1 MSFNPKLC
9 RNESEVES
17 KLIVQYLLPA
27 LGYDP
32 SKWHQE
38 VALGGI
44 RLDFLALLSPVFP
57 SINDPSPKPCVV
69 MEAKHPKQNLNFHVR
84 RLRRYLTKLQ
94 VMYGVLTNGKDFRI
108 YELVDDQIDLI
119 FQCEGLEIADKIEKI
134 SDIIGRDKLAG
145 IDTNKSI
152 PLAALPD
159 PIGIKLPFFENKTP
173 PLPESLQARI
183 MKTIAIY
190 HNKGGVGK
198 TTTTINLAAAIS
210 RKGFKVLIIDL
221 DSQANTTYA
230 AGLMKFDTEEEDN
243 LRDSNVYNIIFFPK
257 SNFIH
262 DVALKGSF
270 TYPEVDV
277 IPAHINLI
285 WQENALIDQE
295 SSKFQLVKKLELVK
309 DDYDVVLI
317 DTASSFNLFAQ
328 IALIACDYLI
338 IPSDLKP
345 LANKGLRNIKNL
357 IEEIDK
363 IRVCL
368 DRHSIKVLG
377 VLPSKIL
384 TNTNCINATLPKM
397 EMSLNERFGFVID
410 EAFIEEKV
418 HKKLVEDCY
427 GFSVFETTI
436 SLRED
441 LSQAI
446 ENYTFDGDSP
456 IHDPKSIFDFKPDSI
471 SAAEFEDLANEV
483 LEKIGVHS

>member
-1 MSFNPKLC
+1 VSFNPKLC

-38 VALGGI
+38 VALGSI
-44 RLDFLALLSPVFP
+44 RLDFLALISPIFP
-57 SINDPSPKPCVV
+57 SSNDTSPKTCVV

-108 YELVDDQIDLI
+108 YELKGDQVDLI

-145 IDTNKSI
+145 LENKSI
-152 PLAALPD
+152 PSID
-159 PIGIKLPFFENKTP
+159 
-173 PLPESLQARI
+173 LPEKIDVISQSSDQSSETAPLI
-183 MKTIAIY
+183 TLESTTMKTIAIY

-198 TTTTINLAAAIS
+198 TTTTINLAAAMS
-210 RKGFKVLIIDL
+210 RKGYKVLIIDL
-221 DSQANTTYA
+221 DSQANTTFA

-243 LRDSNVYNIIFFPK
+243 LKDSNIYNVVHYPK
-257 SNFIH
+257 SNYIH

-285 WQENALIDQE
+285 WQENTLIDQE
-295 SSKFQLVKKLELVK
+295 SSKFQLVKKLDLVK
-309 DDYDVVLI
+309 DDYDIVLV
-317 DTASSFNLFAQ
+317 DTPPSLNLYAK

-345 LANKGLRNIKNL
+345 FANEGLRNVRNFV
-357 IEEIDK
+357 EQIDEF
-363 IRVCL
+363 RNFTN
-368 DRHSIKVLG
+368 RSAIKVMG

-384 TNTNCINATLPKM
+384 TTASYIKSTLPKQ
-397 EMSLNERFGFVID
+397 
-410 EAFIEEKV
+410 EKV
-418 HKKLVEDCY
+418 VTERY
-427 GFSVFETTI
+427 GFPVLETRI
-436 SLRED
+436 FQRED
-441 LSQAI
+441 LSRALDNFVM
-446 ENYTFDGDSP
+446 EGDRQIP
-456 IHDPKSIFDFKPDSI
+456 DPKSIFDFKPDSM
-471 SAAEFEDLANEV
+471 SAAEFEELANEV
-483 LEKIGVHS
+483 LEKIGLRS

>member
-1 MSFNPKLC
+1 MSFDPKFC

-38 VALGGI
+38 VALGSI
-44 RLDFLALLSPVFP
+44 RLDFLAITSQIFP
-57 SINDPSPKPCVV
+57 NISDSSPKICVV
-69 MEAKHPKQNLNFHVR
+69 IEAKHPKQNLNLHVR

-94 VMYGVLTNGKDFRI
+94 VIYGVLTNGKDFRI
-108 YELVDDQIDLI
+108 YKLMGDQIDLI
-119 FQCEGLEIADKIEKI
+119 FQCEGSEIADKIEKI
-134 SDIIGRDKLAG
+134 SDIIGREKLAKLATNQSISVFEPNVQ
-145 IDTNKSI
+145 IDLQPPPSLENTT
-152 PLAALPD
+152 LP
-159 PIGIKLPFFENKTP
+159 I
-173 PLPESLQARI
+173 PESITVRT

-198 TTTTINLAAAIS
+198 TTTTINLAAAMS
-210 RKGFKVLIIDL
+210 RKGLKVLIIDL

-243 LRDSNVYNIIFFPK
+243 LKESNIFNILFYPK
-257 SNFIH
+257 SNYIH

-277 IPAHINLI
+277 IPSHINLI
-285 WQENALIDQE
+285 GQEYTLTDLE

-317 DTASSFNLFAQ
+317 DTPPSLNLYAK

-345 LANKGLRNIKNL
+345 FANEGLRNVRNFV
-357 IEEIDK
+357 EQIDEF
-363 IRVCL
+363 RNFTN
-368 DRHSIKVLG
+368 RAAIKVMG

-384 TNTNCINATLPKM
+384 TIPSYIKSTLPKQ
-397 EMSLNERFGFVID
+397 
-410 EAFIEEKV
+410 EKV
-418 HKKLVEDCY
+418 VTERY
-427 GFSVFETTI
+427 GFPVLETRI
-436 SLRED
+436 FQRED
-441 LSQAI
+441 LSRAI
-446 ENYTFDGDSP
+446 DNFVMEGDRQIP
-456 IHDPKSIFDFKPDSI
+456 DPKSIFDFKPDSM
-471 SAAEFEDLANEV
+471 SAAEFEELANEV
-483 LEKIGVHS
+483 LEKIGLRP

>member
-27 LGYDP
+27 LGYDA

-38 VALGGI
+38 VALGSI

-57 SINDPSPKPCVV
+57 SINDSSPKPCVV

-84 RLRRYLTKLQ
+84 RLRRYLTNLQ

-108 YELVDDQIDLI
+108 YELIGDQIDLI
-119 FQCEGLEIADKIEKI
+119 FQCEGLEIANKIEKI
-134 SDIIGRDKLAG
+134 SDIIGRDKLER
-145 IDTNKSI
+145 IDTNRSIKSI
-152 PLAALPD
+152 PWTNLTA
-159 PIGIKLPFFENKTP
+159 PIDVKPPFFEDNTP
-173 PLPESLQARI
+173 PFPESPKTRI

-198 TTTTINLAAAIS
+198 TTTTINLAAAMS

-230 AGLMKFDTEEEDN
+230 AGLMKFDTEEEDT
-243 LRDSNVYNIIFFPK
+243 LKDSNIYNVVFYPK
-257 SNFIH
+257 SNYIPE
-262 DVALKGSF
+262 VALKGTF

-285 WQENALIDQE
+285 WQEARLVDKD
-295 SSKFQLVKKLELVK
+295 SSKTHLVKKLELVK

-317 DTASSFNLFAQ
+317 DTPPSLNLYAK

-345 LANKGLRNIKNL
+345 FANEGLRNVKNFV
-357 IEEIDK
+357 EEIDEF
-363 IRVCL
+363 RVFIN
-368 DRHSIKVLG
+368 RTAINILG

-384 TNTNCINATLPKM
+384 TNANYIKATLPKQ
-397 EMSLNERFGFVID
+397 
-410 EAFIEEKV
+410 EKV
-418 HKKLVEDCY
+418 VEERY
-427 GFSVFETTI
+427 GFPVLETRI
-436 SLRED
+436 FQRED
-441 LSQAI
+441 LSRAI
-446 ENYTFDGDSP
+446 DNFVMEGDQQIP
-456 IHDPKSIFDFKPDSI
+456 DPKSIFDFKPDSM
-471 SAAEFEDLANEV
+471 SAAEFEELANEV
-483 LEKIGVHS
+483 LEKIGLRS

>member
-17 KLIVQYLLPA
+17 KLIVQYLLSA
-27 LGYDP
+27 LGYEP

-69 MEAKHPKQNLNFHVR
+69 MEAKHPKQNLNLHVR
-84 RLRRYLTKLQ
+84 RLRHYLTKLH
-94 VMYGVLTNGKDFRI
+94 VIYGVLTNGKDFRI
-108 YELVDDQIDLI
+108 YELNSDRIDLI

-134 SDIIGRDKLAG
+134 SDIIGRDKLAKF
-145 IDTNKSI
+145 DTNKSI
-152 PLAALPD
+152 PLTAIAN
-159 PIGIKLPFFENKTP
+159 PFFENKLLP
-173 PLPESLQARI
+173 HPESLQARI

-230 AGLMKFDTEEEDN
+230 SGLMKFDTEDEDN
-243 LRDSNVYNIIFFPK
+243 LKDSNVYNIIFYPK
-257 SNFIH
+257 SNYIH

-317 DTASSFNLFAQ
+317 DTPPSLNLYAR

-345 LANKGLRNIKNL
+345 FANEGLRNVRNFIEQIDDFRSFTNRSAIK
-357 IEEIDK
+357 I
-363 IRVCL
+363 
-368 DRHSIKVLG
+368 LG

-384 TNTNCINATLPKM
+384 TNANYIKATLPKQ
-397 EMSLNERFGFVID
+397 EKI
-410 EAFIEEKV
+410 IEER
-418 HKKLVEDCY
+418 Y
-427 GFSVFETTI
+427 GFSVLETRI
-436 SLRED
+436 FQRED
-441 LSQAI
+441 LSRAI
-446 ENYTFDGDSP
+446 DNFIIEGDLQIP
-456 IHDPKSIFDFKPDSI
+456 DPKSIFDFKPDSM
-471 SAAEFEDLANEV
+471 SAAEFEELANEV
-483 LEKIGVHS
+483 LEKIGLRS

>member
-44 RLDFLALLSPVFP
+44 RLDFLALLSPSFP
-57 SINDPSPKPCVV
+57 SINDPSLKPCVV
-69 MEAKHPKQNLNFHVR
+69 MEAKHPKQNLNLHVR
-84 RLRRYLTKLQ
+84 RLRRYLTKLH

-108 YELVDDQIDLI
+108 YELNSDRIDLI

-134 SDIIGRDKLAG
+134 SDIIGRDKLAKF
-145 IDTNKSI
+145 DANKSI
-152 PLAALPD
+152 PLTA
-159 PIGIKLPFFENKTP
+159 INNPFFENKLLP
-173 PLPESLQARI
+173 HPESPQARI

-198 TTTTINLAAAIS
+198 TTTTINLAAAMS
-210 RKGFKVLIIDL
+210 RKGLKVLVIDL

-230 AGLMKFDTEEEDN
+230 AGLMKFDTEDEDN
-243 LRDSNVYNIIFFPK
+243 LKDSNVYNIIFYPK
-257 SNFIH
+257 SNYIH

-317 DTASSFNLFAQ
+317 DTPPSLNLYAR

-345 LANKGLRNIKNL
+345 FANEGLRNVRNFIEQIDDFRSFTNRSAIK
-357 IEEIDK
+357 I
-363 IRVCL
+363 
-368 DRHSIKVLG
+368 LG

-384 TNTNCINATLPKM
+384 TNANYIKATLPKQ
-397 EMSLNERFGFVID
+397 EKI
-410 EAFIEEKV
+410 IEER
-418 HKKLVEDCY
+418 Y
-427 GFSVFETTI
+427 GFSVLETRI
-436 SLRED
+436 FQRED
-441 LSQAI
+441 LSRAI
-446 ENYTFDGDSP
+446 DNFLIEGDLQIP
-456 IHDPKSIFDFKPDSI
+456 DPKSIFDFKPDSM
-471 SAAEFEDLANEV
+471 SAAEFEELANEV
-483 LEKIGVHS
+483 LEKIGLRS

>member
-84 RLRRYLTKLQ
+84 RLKRYLTKLH

-108 YELVDDQIDLI
+108 YELVGNQIDLI

-134 SDIIGRDKLAG
+134 GDIIGRDKLAG

-152 PLAALPD
+152 PLTVLPD
-159 PIGIKLPFFENKTP
+159 PIGIKPPFFENKTP

-190 HNKGGVGK
+190 HNNGGVGK
-198 TTTTINLAAAIS
+198 TTTTINLAAAMS
-210 RKGFKVLIIDL
+210 RKGLKVLIIDL

-270 TYPEVDV
+270 NYPEVDV

-317 DTASSFNLFAQ
+317 DTPPSLNLYAR

-345 LANKGLRNIKNL
+345 FANEGLRNVRNF
-357 IEEIDK
+357 IEQIDDFRSFTNRSP
-363 IRVCL
+363 IN
-368 DRHSIKVLG
+368 ILG

-384 TNTNCINATLPKM
+384 TNANYIKSTLPKQ
-397 EMSLNERFGFVID
+397 
-410 EAFIEEKV
+410 EKII
-418 HKKLVEDCY
+418 KDRY
-427 GFSVFETTI
+427 GFSVLETRI
-436 SLRED
+436 FQRED
-441 LSQAI
+441 LSRAI
-446 ENYTFDGDSP
+446 DNFVIEGDHQIP
-456 IHDPKSIFDFKPDSI
+456 DPKSIFDFKPDSM
-471 SAAEFEDLANEV
+471 SAAEFEELANEV
-483 LEKIGVHS
+483 LEKIGLRS